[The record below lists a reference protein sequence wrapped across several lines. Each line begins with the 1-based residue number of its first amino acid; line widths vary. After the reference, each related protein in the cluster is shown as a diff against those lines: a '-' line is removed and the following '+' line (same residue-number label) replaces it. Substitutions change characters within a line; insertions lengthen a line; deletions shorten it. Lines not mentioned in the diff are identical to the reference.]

1 MRIAVGACAEAGDC
15 KTKAAQTHTT
25 SGMKRIIS
33 SRLGTKGGARPR
45 GSKRAHYRS
54 NQHPEK
60 GRLNVRFGSKAGM
73 EACPRNVRS
82 WFIGCADTV
91 VRGPGDDLLFR
102 YGEAQYLCKRT
113 CHDSQD

>member
-25 SGMKRIIS
+25 SGMKRIVS
-33 SRLGTKGGARPR
+33 SRLGTKGG
-45 GSKRAHYRS
+45 RA
-54 NQHPEK
+54 PEALKEHTIGQISTRKK